1 MNYFT
6 ENELAAGS
14 NFIMLVGAPASGKTT
29 FANDLVDE
37 YSATDHKFTIVSP
50 DYIRRDLGFL
60 EYRRE
65 DNSKV
70 FAIVY
75 ERLTDL
81 LDTGENVIYD
91 ATNCNR
97 KDRNKIMH
105 VIKGFYNKSVCL
117 VSKTDFL
124 TCCNR
129 NDQRP
134 EEYRK
139 VPQDVLERMY
149 ISLMNNPPHIF
160 EGYDVIS
167 RF

>member
-14 NFIMLVGAPASGKTT
+14 IFIMLVGAPASGKTT
-29 FANDLVDE
+29 FANNLAKE
-37 YSATDHKFTIVSP
+37 YSNTDYGFKIVSP
-50 DYIRRDLGFL
+50 DNIRRELGFL

-75 ERLTDL
+75 NKLTEL
-81 LDTGENVIYD
+81 LDDGENVIYD

-105 VIKGFYNKSVCL
+105 VVEGFYNKSVCL
-117 VSKTDFL
+117 VSETNFL

-129 NDQRP
+129 NTQRS
-134 EEYRK
+134 EEYK
-139 VPQDVLERMY
+139 VPQDILERMY
-149 ISLMNNPPHIF
+149 LSLMNNPPHIF
-160 EGYDVIS
+160 EGYDVIG

>member
-29 FANDLVDE
+29 FANNLCYK
-37 YSATDHKFTIVSP
+37 YSTTDHGFTIVSP
-50 DYIRRDLGFL
+50 DNIRRELGFL

-65 DNSKV
+65 DNPKV

-75 ERLTDL
+75 NRLTDL
-81 LDTGENVIYD
+81 LDSGENVIYD

-105 VIKGFYNKSVCL
+105 VIEGFYNKAVCL

-129 NDQRP
+129 NIQRA
-134 EEYRK
+134 EEYE
-139 VPQDVLERMY
+139 VPQDILERMY

-160 EGYDVIS
+160 EGYDVIG